1 MSKVKVSFLVFGL
14 MVAAAVAFFFTGTSQ
29 LIASSKTSSCAS
41 ATVCGLGGDAK
52 AVPACASVA
61 AAKTDVAVK
70 ACPFSTASAQED
82 SGKKCSE
89 ERKSHCMS
97 KCESACKS
105 AGKSDCKSD
114 CKSACKSTC
123 KSACKPMCTSKSS
136 KAASIEDLPYREGT
150 RIVLTG
156 RYVCGLC
163 NLRVTEK
170 CQPGFQ
176 TKEGQNY
183 LLVTN
188 NLSDKLHGTA
198 RDNDVEI
205 VSRVRK
211 LNGVKYLEVDV
222 VRPLT

>member
-29 LIASSKTSSCAS
+29 LIASSKASSCAS

-82 SGKKCSE
+82 SGKKCSG

-105 AGKSDCKSD
+105 AGKSN
-114 CKSACKSTC
+114 CKSACKS
-123 KSACKPMCTSKSS
+123 ACTSKGS
-136 KAASIEDLPYREGT
+136 KAASIEDLPFSEGT

-163 NLRVTEK
+163 NLCVTDE

-176 TKEGQNY
+176 TKEDQNY

-188 NLSDKLHGTA
+188 NLSDKLRDTA
-198 RDNDVEI
+198 RDKDVEI

>member
-41 ATVCGLGGDAK
+41 ATACGLGGDAK
-52 AVPACASVA
+52 AVPVCASVA
-61 AAKTDVAVK
+61 ATKTDVAVK
-70 ACPFSTASAQED
+70 ACPFSVASAQED
-82 SGKKCSE
+82 GGGKCSE
-89 ERKSHCMS
+89 ERKAHCKS

-105 AGKSDCKSD
+105 AGKSDCKSA
-114 CKSACKSTC
+114 CKSAC
-123 KSACKPMCTSKSS
+123 MSKGS
-136 KAASIEDLPYREGT
+136 KAADIEDLPYREGT

-163 NLRVTEK
+163 NLGVTEE

-188 NLSDKLHGTA
+188 NLSDKLHDTA

-222 VRPLT
+222 VRPPT